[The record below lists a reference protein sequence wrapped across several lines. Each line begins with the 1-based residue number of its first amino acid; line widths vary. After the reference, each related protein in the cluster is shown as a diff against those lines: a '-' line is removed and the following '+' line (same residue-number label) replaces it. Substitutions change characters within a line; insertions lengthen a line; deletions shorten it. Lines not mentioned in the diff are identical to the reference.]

1 MSSLLQLIGLFIL
14 VFGVSLIASFG
25 LHSMRKPWRK
35 KLEIEPNTMVRLVGA
50 GGVYRCHYLSH
61 DRKGVRVSSPIQRDH
76 YIPLRVGEQM
86 MVQVPQ
92 DAGLLVFRTTIIERD
107 AESHEFLLGSPE
119 AVRHIERRSEQRDSS
134 VEGKGIEFNG
144 EPATLI
150 DISAGGA
157 KVLTQVEVD
166 PGDQVRIK
174 LHANLGE
181 AYGWALEST
190 ASQRDRRPARA
201 VRVKFQIPLSGLRG
215 IRARRYDLR

>member
-1 MSSLLQLIGLFIL
+1 MSSLLQLVGLFIL
-14 VFGVSLIASFG
+14 VFGVSLVASFG
-25 LHSMRKPWRK
+25 LHSMRKPFRK
-35 KLEIEPNTMVRLVGA
+35 KLEIEPSTMIRLVGA

-92 DAGLLVFRTTIIERD
+92 AGGLLVFRTTIIERD
-107 AESHEFLLGSPE
+107 ADAHEFLLSSPE
-119 AVRHIERRSEQRDSS
+119 GVRNIERRSEHRDTT
-134 VEGKGIEFNG
+134 VEGQDVVFNG
-144 EPATLI
+144 EPATLL

-157 KVLTQVEVD
+157 KVLTQIEID
-166 PGDQVRIK
+166 AGDQVRIQ
-174 LHANLGE
+174 LHSNLGE